1 LEDPSSDF
9 GLPFK
14 VAIDGRDRTAV
25 WFLSDKTEPA
35 ESFAKG
41 LIDLEALTKEMH
53 TVKKAEEVKV
63 QFEYKGHQ
71 VEITGDQSAPFAI
84 MVDGE
89 DYTPLWNSSDSEWC
103 AATWIKGHLE
113 AQLRSK
119 PEFKIRSV
127 EEVNKTKGWK
137 PEAVSDG
144 GQTVRKKIDWDSAIQ
159 ITIGVIVCGMIVL
172 PFAWL
177 LFPIL
182 SFLSLV
188 AARLL
193 DDLLRWAIVGAVV
206 GVGYGL
212 YWRSKF

>member
-89 DYTPLWNSSDSEWC
+89 DYTGLIPEKWTVEKCSS
-103 AATWIKGHLE
+103 AQVKGAE
-113 AQLRSK
+113 GNEEK
-119 PEFKIRSV
+119 SV
-127 EEVNKTKGWK
+127 
-137 PEAVSDG
+137 
-144 GQTVRKKIDWDSAIQ
+144 Q
-159 ITIGVIVCGMIVL
+159 
-172 PFAWL
+172 
-177 LFPIL
+177 
-182 SFLSLV
+182 
-188 AARLL
+188 
-193 DDLLRWAIVGAVV
+193 
-206 GVGYGL
+206 
-212 YWRSKF
+212 